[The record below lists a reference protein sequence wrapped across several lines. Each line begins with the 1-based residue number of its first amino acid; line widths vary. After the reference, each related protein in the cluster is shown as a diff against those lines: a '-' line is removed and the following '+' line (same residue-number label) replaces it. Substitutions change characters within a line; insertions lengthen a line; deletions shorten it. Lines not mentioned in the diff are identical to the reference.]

1 MPVRSL
7 RWIDRQSVAHLPVG
21 IKHLCH
27 QTLRCEQYSC
37 MACQKPCFLPKNNDS
52 ATVKTAGF
60 CLTRALAAPGPAWF
74 NAGMNSRDK
83 GKRGERE
90 AARVLRE
97 VFGCEFRRSQQYAG
111 GVDSADV
118 VGGPAD
124 LHWEVKHQERMR
136 LYDWIDQAVA
146 DSGERTPLVLHRQ
159 NRKEWLVTLRV
170 NDLVALGRI
179 LGRWDTRKNSIGSC
193 S

>member
-1 MPVRSL
+1 MTAL
-7 RWIDRQSVAHLPVG
+7 GQRWGV
-21 IKHLCH
+21 
-27 QTLRCEQYSC
+27 
-37 MACQKPCFLPKNNDS
+37 
-52 ATVKTAGF
+52 
-60 CLTRALAAPGPAWF
+60 LAWPTPAWF
-74 NAGMNSRDK
+74 NGTMDSRNK

-90 AARVLRE
+90 AARVLRD

-118 VGGPAD
+118 VGGPDD

-179 LGRWDTRKNSIGSC
+179 LGRWDTRKSSTDSC

>member
-1 MPVRSL
+1 
-7 RWIDRQSVAHLPVG
+7 
-21 IKHLCH
+21 
-27 QTLRCEQYSC
+27 
-37 MACQKPCFLPKNNDS
+37 
-52 ATVKTAGF
+52 
-60 CLTRALAAPGPAWF
+60 
-74 NAGMNSRDK
+74 MNSKDK
-83 GKRGERE
+83 GKRAERE
-90 AARVLRE
+90 AASVLRA

-136 LYDWIDQAVA
+136 LYDWMDQAVA
-146 DSGERTPLVLHRQ
+146 DSDSGEKIPLVLHRQ

-179 LGRWDTRKNSIGSC
+179 LCAWDAQKSSMSGC